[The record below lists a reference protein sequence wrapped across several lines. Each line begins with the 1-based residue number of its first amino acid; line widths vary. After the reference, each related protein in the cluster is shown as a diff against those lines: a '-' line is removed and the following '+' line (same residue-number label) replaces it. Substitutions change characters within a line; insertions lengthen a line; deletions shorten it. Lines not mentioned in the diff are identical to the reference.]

1 MSGVVYWVSVSAT
14 VFVFFDFWFSLSSD
28 TFICLSSTNP
38 VLGEEVSVIDSA
50 DMSGCIVEWSREVV
64 DHVVD
69 SLVDGDVWC
78 KVRVDLRL
86 VILSEYMVVSVLS
99 LPFSF
104 CAYKCHLKLLAI
116 QNRLVLSAYCRLSY
130 WGLPTS

>member
-1 MSGVVYWVSVSAT
+1 MRGVVYRVSVSAA
-14 VFVFFDFWFSLSSD
+14 VFVFFDFWFSLSCD
-28 TFICLSSTNP
+28 VFVRLSSTNP
-38 VLGEEVSVIDSA
+38 VLCEEMSVVDSA
-50 DMSGCIVEWSREVV
+50 NMSGCIVERSREVV
-64 DHVVD
+64 DYVVD

-86 VILSEYMVVSVLS
+86 VILSEYVVVSVLS

-104 CAYKCHLKLLAI
+104 RAHVRHLKPLAI

-130 WGLPTS
+130 WVLPAS